1 MKKLKSLKTGKAF
14 ITSGYNLPSKYVIH
28 TVGPIIYENVTDK
41 NVSEL
46 EECYINALELARE
59 NNIKEIAFPCIS
71 TGEFRFPKDLASE
84 IAIKV
89 VRKYIDDNVN
99 CFEKIILN
107 VFSEEDYNI
116 YMKNLGD
123 EYGEV

>member
-1 MKKLKSLKTGKAF
+1 M
-14 ITSGYNLPSKYVIH
+14 
-28 TVGPIIYENVTDK
+28 
-41 NVSEL
+41 SEL

>member
-1 MKKLKSLKTGKAF
+1 M
-14 ITSGYNLPSKYVIH
+14 SK
-28 TVGPIIYENVTDK
+28 
-41 NVSEL
+41 L